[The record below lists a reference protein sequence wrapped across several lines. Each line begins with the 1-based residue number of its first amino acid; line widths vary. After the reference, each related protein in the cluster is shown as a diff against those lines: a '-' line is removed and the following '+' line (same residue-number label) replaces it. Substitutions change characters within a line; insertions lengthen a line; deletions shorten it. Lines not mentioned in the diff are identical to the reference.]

1 MFVKSDT
8 RLETP
13 DLEYHVQ
20 PLSLAA
26 FGGDLDPFPAFT
38 ASVCHLRPE
47 SRGRSA
53 IASAEPADAPLIQ
66 PNYLATEHDRRT
78 AAQAIRITR
87 AIVAQSALAPYHP
100 EELRP
105 GTGYESEEEL
115 QQAASEVG
123 TTIFHP
129 AGTVAMGTVV
139 DSQLRV
145 IGLDHLRVIDASVM
159 PRITSGNTNAPV
171 MMIAEK
177 GAEMIRES
185 SR

>member
-1 MFVKSDT
+1 MFVKSDA

-47 SRGRSA
+47 SRGRTS
-53 IASAEPADAPLIQ
+53 IAGADPGTAPLIQ
-66 PNYLATEHDRRT
+66 PNYLATEQDRRT

-87 AIVAQSALAPYHP
+87 QIVGQSALARYGP
-100 EELRP
+100 EEMRP
-105 GTGYESEEEL
+105 GSGYENEEEL
-115 QQAASEVG
+115 QRAASEVG

-129 AGTVAMGTVV
+129 VGTAAMGTVV

-145 IGLDHLRVIDASVM
+145 KGVDGLRVIDASVM

-177 GAEMIRES
+177 GADMIVES
-185 SR
+185 AR